1 MTRDKAREVAEFDAA
16 FDAAVADCTELTRD
30 EAAHFVEHGYVVVK
44 GAFPRQLAASACE
57 SAWTELEREY
67 GVARTDQDIW
77 GGVSNGRGAM
87 AGYVRTQGSGV
98 RHNLRTHAPR
108 AFAAQADAVG
118 GAERLA
124 GRGDDLTWSDAV
136 VGNLR
141 VPDGPRWQ
149 PPAPRQPGWH
159 KDGWHFRHFLDSP
172 EQGLLTVPIYTDI
185 ESESGGTFLARDSIA
200 PVARLLAGCPAGL
213 HPDGVQGGGYLVPGL
228 IEQCSDFVELT
239 GEAGDVVLVHPYMLH
254 RVSVNPSPRPRF
266 IANMALVLAKP
277 MRFSRPADDAY
288 SLVELAVLRRLNA
301 SSLDFQTTRRAL
313 RVKPLPFRDEEE
325 ARNQR
330 LLLERE
336 MDEMAGRGIL
346 TPAWGV
352 DFGYMSNRSVLAKP
366 GKVGVVRHRAD
377 AYHSRSFPEGSAGR
391 R

>member
-1 MTRDKAREVAEFDAA
+1 MTRDTAREVPEFDAA
-16 FDAAVADCTELTRD
+16 FDAAVADCTELTRG

-44 GAFPRQLAASACE
+44 GAFPRQLAALACE

-67 GVARTDQDIW
+67 GVARTDPDTW
-77 GGVSNGRGAM
+77 GGVSMGRGAM

-98 RHNLRTHAPR
+98 RYNLRTHAPR
-108 AFAAQADAVG
+108 AFTAQADAVG

-124 GRGDDLTWSDAV
+124 GRGDGLTWSDAV
-136 VGNLR
+136 V
-141 VPDGPRWQ
+141 
-149 PPAPRQPGWH
+149 RQPCACRTAPGGSRRH
-159 KDGWHFRHFLDSP
+159 HGNPVGTRMGWHFRHFLDSP

-185 ESESGGTFLARDSIA
+185 EPESGGTFLARDSIA

-213 HPDGVQGGGYLVPGL
+213 HPDGVQGGGYLLPGL

-277 MRFSRPADDAY
+277 MCFSRPADDAY
-288 SLVELAVLRRLNA
+288 SLVELAVLRRLNV

-313 RVKPLPFRDEEE
+313 RVNPP
-325 ARNQR
+325 
-330 LLLERE
+330 
-336 MDEMAGRGIL
+336 
-346 TPAWGV
+346 
-352 DFGYMSNRSVLAKP
+352 SVP
-366 GKVGVVRHRAD
+366 RR
-377 AYHSRSFPEGSAGR
+377 RGSAR
-391 R
+391 PTPVA